1 VKKNSSRLTVVAL
14 AAVVTLAACHKKQP
28 PAPVTPPPPPPQ
40 PTAQLSVNPSTINT
54 GQSAT
59 LTWSSENATS
69 VTIDPIGKV
78 DLSGQRTV
86 NPTESTTYHLTA
98 TGPGGTAEQTARI
111 TVNQPPPP
119 PVQQQAAAPETD
131 ADSFAR
137 NMENKGDVYFDY
149 DSFSIRPDAQA
160 TLQSDAQWLKQHPNS
175 KVTIEGHCDERG
187 STEYNLTLGDNRAR
201 AVRDAL
207 VQLGVPAGQM
217 GTISYGKE
225 KPFCTESNE
234 SCWQQNRRAHFTL
247 GAGAAQ

>member
-1 VKKNSSRLTVVAL
+1 VRLTTLAL
-14 AAVVTLAACHKKQP
+14 AAIVALAACHKKQP
-28 PAPVTPPPPPPQ
+28 AAPPPPPPPPPQ

-86 NPTESTTYHLTA
+86 NPTDSTTYHMTA

-119 PVQQQAAAPETD
+119 PAPAPAAPPETD
-131 ADSFAR
+131 VDSFNR
-137 NMENKGDVYFDY
+137 NILNKGDVFFDY
-149 DSFSIRPDAQA
+149 DSFSVRPDEQQV
-160 TLQSDAQWLKQHPNS
+160 LQNDAQWLKSHPNA

-207 VQLGVPAGQM
+207 VQLGVQAGQLA
-217 GTISYGKE
+217 TISYGKE

-234 SCWQQNRRAHFTL
+234 ACWQQNRRGHLVL
-247 GAGAAQ
+247 GSGGTQ

>member
-1 VKKNSSRLTVVAL
+1 VKNNSVRLTTLAL
-14 AAVVTLAACHKKQP
+14 AAIVTLAACHKKP
-28 PAPVTPPPPPPQ
+28 PAAPPPPPPPPPQ
-40 PTAQLSVNPSTINT
+40 PTAQLAVNPSTINT

-69 VTIDPIGKV
+69 VTIDPLGKV
-78 DLSGQRTV
+78 DLSGQQTV
-86 NPTESTTYHLTA
+86 NPTDSTTYHMTA

-119 PVQQQAAAPETD
+119 PAPAPAAPPETD
-131 ADSFAR
+131 VDSFNR
-137 NMENKGDVYFDY
+137 NILNKGDVFFDY
-149 DSFSIRPDAQA
+149 DSFSIRPDEQQA
-160 TLQSDAQWLKQHPNS
+160 LQNDAQWLKSHPNA

-207 VQLGVPAGQM
+207 VQLGVQAGQLA
-217 GTISYGKE
+217 TISYGKE

-234 SCWQQNRRAHFTL
+234 SCWQQNRRGHLVL
-247 GAGAAQ
+247 GSGGTQ

>member
-1 VKKNSSRLTVVAL
+1 MKNTSVRLTTLGL

-28 PAPVTPPPPPPQ
+28 PAAPAPPPPPPPQ
-40 PTAQLSVNPSTINT
+40 PTAQLSVNPSTLNA

-86 NPTESTTYHLTA
+86 NPTDSTTYHMTA
-98 TGPGGTAEQTARI
+98 TGPGGTAEQTARV
-111 TVNQPPPP
+111 TVNQPQPPPP
-119 PVQQQAAAPETD
+119 PPTAPPETMV
-131 ADSFAR
+131 DSFNR
-137 NMENKGDVYFDY
+137 NIRDKGDVFFDY
-149 DSFSIRPDAQA
+149 DSFSIRPDAQSV
-160 TLQSDAQWLKQHPNS
+160 LQMDAQWLKQHPDA

-201 AVRDAL
+201 AARDAL
-207 VQLGVPAGQM
+207 VQLGVPAGQLA
-217 GTISYGKE
+217 TISYGKE

-234 SCWQQNRRAHFTL
+234 SCWQQNRRGHFVL
-247 GAGAAQ
+247 GSGGTQ